1 LQDNFLG
8 HIVPETLTNIEVIN
22 FMPNLT
28 SHIQPN
34 DQGIIHCFKSHYRAK
49 FIHRSIDL
57 YELEVTP
64 SQVYDIDQLEAMK
77 LADDAWKEVNVTGI

>member
-8 HIVPETLTNIEVIN
+8 HIIPETLTNIEVIN
-22 FMPNLT
+22 FVPNLT

-49 FIHRSIDL
+49 FIHCSIDL